1 MTSAG
6 SRGALD
12 VTTIVDGVHAVG
24 VDARTVEA
32 LVGHILDGEHVGGNW
47 VVTVVLTS
55 DEALR
60 KLHAVHLGLDSVTDI
75 LTFAYTDEGDFP
87 TSKLPSSERGGDIV
101 ISVDRAVEQADDEE
115 WSAAMEVYFLI
126 CHGVLHLLGWDD
138 TATDD
143 RAAMLARQHE
153 VLNLFMETRL
163 DNPRGGLR

>member
-12 VTTIVDGVHAVG
+12 VATIVEGVPSVG
-24 VDARTVEA
+24 VDAGAVES
-32 LVGHILDGEHVGGNW
+32 LVGHILNAEHAGGNW

-55 DEALR
+55 DEVLR
-60 KLHAVHLGLDSVTDI
+60 ELHAVHMGLDSVTDI

-87 TSKLPSSERGGDIV
+87 TSNMPSSERGGDIV
-101 ISVDRAVEQADDEE
+101 ISVDRAVEQADDEG
-115 WSAAMEVYFLI
+115 WSAVMEVYFLI

-138 TATDD
+138 TAPGD

-153 VLNLFMETRL
+153 LLHLFIETRL
-163 DNPRGGLR
+163 DNPTGGLR